1 MLAFIAVRNFV
12 LIPGAWL
19 GTWVWSK
26 VTPILSNEG
35 YGVYPVTI
43 TGMGDRVHLATEN
56 VGIETAIQD
65 VVNTNEYNGLDD
77 VVLVGHSFAANVSAS
92 VSDRLP
98 DRVRMIIYLDSFPPK
113 KTREPQA
120 SFQPDE
126 FGEIKPGQC
135 RINFSEAILDSIG
148 SDVKE

>member
-1 MLAFIAVRNFV
+1 
-12 LIPGAWL
+12 
-19 GTWVWSK
+19 
-26 VTPILSNEG
+26 
-35 YGVYPVTI
+35 
-43 TGMGDRVHLATEN
+43 
-56 VGIETAIQD
+56 
-65 VVNTNEYNGLDD
+65 
-77 VVLVGHSFAANVSAS
+77 
-92 VSDRLP
+92 
-98 DRVRMIIYLDSFPPK
+98 MIIYLDSFPPK